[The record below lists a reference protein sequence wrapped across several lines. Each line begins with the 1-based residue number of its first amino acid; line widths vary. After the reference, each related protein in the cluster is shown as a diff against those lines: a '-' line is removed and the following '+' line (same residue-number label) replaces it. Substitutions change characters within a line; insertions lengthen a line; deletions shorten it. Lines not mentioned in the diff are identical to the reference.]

1 MSNTKKNAFGKIL
14 RKARLE
20 LNWTQ
25 DDLARKIRVS
35 TRYIGHLESG
45 KRHPSD
51 KTVERLADTL
61 RLDRRRLFFDA
72 NPETQAYLDPPPSP
86 GESAWDQFSKDENL
100 RRQNHISPE
109 EMEML
114 SRSAMLGQASSP
126 KDFIYVLNTVRQ
138 AIRK

>member
-14 RKARLE
+14 RKARLG

-25 DDLARKIRVS
+25 GDLARKIRVS
-35 TRYIGHLESG
+35 TQYIGHLESG

-51 KTVERLADTL
+51 KTIQRLADTL
-61 RLDRRRLFFDA
+61 RIDRRRLFFEA
-72 NPETQAYLDPPPSP
+72 KPETQAYLDPPPNP
-86 GESAWDQFSKDENL
+86 GESVWDQFSKDENL
-100 RRQNHISPE
+100 RRQNDISPE

-114 SRSAMLGQASSP
+114 SRAAMLGQASSP
-126 KDFIYVLNTVRQ
+126 EDFIYILNTVRQ